1 MIRWFLLTCVLTL
14 CSGCVFVDV
23 KTPLDTDL
31 NRTQLG
37 SKEGRAHS
45 QVILGLIAW
54 GDAGTQAAAAQGG
67 ITTINHA
74 DMEVFSILGPLYSKQ
89 TLVVYGD

>member
-1 MIRWFLLTCVLTL
+1 MSRWLVLACAVVL
-14 CSGCVFVDV
+14 CSGCVYVDV

-37 SKEGRAHS
+37 AKEGRAS
-45 QVILGLIAW
+45 SRSILGLVAW
-54 GDAGTQAAAAQGG
+54 GDSSTHAAATQGG
-67 ITTINHA
+67 LTTINHA
-74 DMEVFSILGPLYSKQ
+74 DMEVFSVLGVLYSRQ